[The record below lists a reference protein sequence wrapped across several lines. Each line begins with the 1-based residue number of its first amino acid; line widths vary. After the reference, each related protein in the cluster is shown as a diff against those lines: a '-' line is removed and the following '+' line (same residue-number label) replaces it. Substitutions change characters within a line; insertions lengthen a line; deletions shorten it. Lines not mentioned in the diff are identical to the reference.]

1 MVLPR
6 LSWRFTR
13 AWLKYKAHSSGAVK
27 RKKTEKGGRVIE
39 IGGQF
44 LYFPK
49 QILLY
54 WKPGAEQRSLIPN

>member
-49 QILLY
+49 QILLH
-54 WKPGAEQRSLIPN
+54 